1 MSSILIATVPIH
13 GHVTPMLAVA
23 REFAERGDRVRFVT
37 GSRFADAVARAGA
50 EFLALPPLADF
61 DDPHR
66 PQRALPRSG
75 SG

>member
-23 REFAERGDRVRFVT
+23 RRFADRGDRVRFLT
-37 GSRFADAVARAGA
+37 GARFADADRWPA
-50 EFLALPPLADF
+50 
-61 DDPHR
+61 
-66 PQRALPRSG
+66 PRSSPFRLSPTSTTASTSTSASLSG